1 MTDTQHHQFTWTS
14 GHLSIRVGVTY
25 DTSYGIVEHLA
36 VESLEPQKARLPI
49 TETGYRSHFLEPGTV
64 AAHGGPIEA
73 TRKLLEGAAN
83 SPEWLEYVSSS
94 RQPSLF

>member
-1 MTDTQHHQFTWTS
+1 MTSIEQHELTWTS
-14 GHLSIRVGVTY
+14 GHISIRIGITY

-64 AAHGGPIEA
+64 AAHGGPVEA
-73 TRKLLEGAAN
+73 TRKLLEDAAN
-83 SPEWLEYVSSS
+83 SAEWQEYLSSS
-94 RQPSLF
+94 RQSSLF